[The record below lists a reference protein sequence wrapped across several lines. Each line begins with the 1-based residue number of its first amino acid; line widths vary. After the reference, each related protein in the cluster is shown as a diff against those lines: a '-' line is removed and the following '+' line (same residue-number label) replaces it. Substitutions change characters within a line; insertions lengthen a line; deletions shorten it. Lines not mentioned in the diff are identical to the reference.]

1 MANLTPELIE
11 IVAARFKT
19 LGEPARLHILNAL
32 RRGKLTVSQ
41 VMAETGLS
49 QPNASKHLQLLYS
62 VGFVAR
68 SKEGQNVY
76 YALANRDVFKLCDIV
91 CGRLE
96 RDADAHRKV
105 VSSK

>member
-1 MANLTPELIE
+1 
-11 IVAARFKT
+11 
-19 LGEPARLHILNAL
+19 
-32 RRGKLTVSQ
+32 
-41 VMAETGLS
+41 MAETGLS

-68 SKEGQNVY
+68 GKEGRNVY

-96 RDADAHRKV
+96 RQADEHRKV
-105 VSSK
+105 VSST